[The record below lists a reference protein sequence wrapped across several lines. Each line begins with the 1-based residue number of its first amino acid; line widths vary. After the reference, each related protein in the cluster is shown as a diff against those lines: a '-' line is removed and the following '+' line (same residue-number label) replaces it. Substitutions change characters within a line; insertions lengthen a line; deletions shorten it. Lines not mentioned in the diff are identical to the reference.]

1 VAQSSR
7 ARWLLRNVGATK
19 FADEHL
25 GLLVARNVE
34 PSGHSGD
41 RRSSNT
47 RNLNEKVTATAFA
60 SRRRLG
66 LLVARNVT
74 KGVVGRSPS
83 RRRSTVR

>member
-1 VAQSSR
+1 
-7 ARWLLRNVGATK
+7 
-19 FADEHL
+19 
-25 GLLVARNVE
+25 
-34 PSGHSGD
+34 
-41 RRSSNT
+41 
-47 RNLNEKVTATAFA
+47 LNEKVTATAFA